1 MYNHPISVQN
11 AVNHHHNELLRE
23 ARDSRLAREAGSTS
37 GSHRTAVIVASL
49 VVLLGL
55 MTFPVF

>member
-23 ARDSRLAREAGSTS
+23 ARDARLAREAGSTS
-37 GSHRTAVIVASL
+37 GSHRTALIVTSL
-49 VVLLGL
+49 VVLLGIL
-55 MTFPVF
+55 TFPVF